1 MLGLPV
7 GKFLKISPRSSTI
20 RDRDGAAP
28 LSERDLVELGLRK
41 VLLLDIFLAKLSTTR
56 GRFGQLRI

>member
-20 RDRDGAAP
+20 RDRDGDAP
-28 LSERDLVELGLRK
+28 LSERDLVEPVEPRSPKSSLARH
-41 VLLLDIFLAKLSTTR
+41 IFGKALNH
-56 GRFGQLRI
+56 